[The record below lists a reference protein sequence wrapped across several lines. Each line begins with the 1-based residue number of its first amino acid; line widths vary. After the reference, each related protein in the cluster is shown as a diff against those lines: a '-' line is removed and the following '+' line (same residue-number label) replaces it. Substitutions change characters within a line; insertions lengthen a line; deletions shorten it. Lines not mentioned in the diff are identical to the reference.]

1 VYGVKNFVHSH
12 EQELNIL
19 DGKDFLAHF
28 VRTNSQTTTLMV
40 FAKILH
46 TSTLGK
52 SSPIQTQ
59 QAIHQPP
66 SSAHAEG
73 GHQEGPNT
81 RPAHANQFGH
91 TGAYQHVFVKESF
104 LRSAQD
110 KWLHSPLLLQ

>member
-1 VYGVKNFVHSH
+1 VYGVKIFVHSH
-12 EQELNIL
+12 EQELDIL
-19 DGKDFLAHF
+19 DGKFFSHIF
-28 VRTNSQTTTLMV
+28 VQTNSRTTTLMV
-40 FAKILH
+40 LVKILH

-59 QAIHQPP
+59 QAIHQLP

-73 GHQEGPNT
+73 GHQEGANT

-110 KWLHSPLLLQ
+110 K

>member
-1 VYGVKNFVHSH
+1 VYGVKIFVHLH
-12 EQELNIL
+12 EQELDIL
-19 DGKDFLAHF
+19 DGKDFLE
-28 VRTNSQTTTLMV
+28 TLMV
-40 FAKILH
+40 LVKIFH
-46 TSTLGK
+46 TSALGK
-52 SSPIQTQ
+52 SSAIQTQ

-104 LRSAQD
+104 LRSATILTLV
-110 KWLHSPLLLQ
+110 KLKKS